1 MPSELTHPGV
11 FVEETPQGPHP
22 IAGDP
27 TSITAFIGAE
37 WEPSSSTLVHGFVN
51 HLIPSQDTLGR
62 TAANAML
69 YIPRMYVDDP
79 TATGALRLL
88 GASGAVAGVI
98 ARTDDP
104 CGVWNAPAGTEAAVG
119 LSL

>member
-1 MPSELTHPGV
+1 MPSELTHPCV

-37 WEPSSSTLVHGFVN
+37 WEPSSSTLVN
-51 HLIPSQDTLGR
+51 HLIPFQDTLGR

-69 YIPRMYVDDP
+69 YLPRMYVDDP

-88 GASGAVAGVI
+88 DASEAVAGVI
-98 ARTDDP
+98 ARTDET